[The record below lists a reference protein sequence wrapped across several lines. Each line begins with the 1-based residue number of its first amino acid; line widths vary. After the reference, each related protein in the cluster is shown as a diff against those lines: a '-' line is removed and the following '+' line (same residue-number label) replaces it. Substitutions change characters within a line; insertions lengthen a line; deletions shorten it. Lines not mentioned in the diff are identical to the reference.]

1 MNFSIEKI
9 EEKMLACG
17 VKISTSASSS
27 FDDVQN
33 VSKKFESVR
42 KQLQYVKKPVYTVIA
57 TKENE
62 LFMGN
67 LVSMKNKY
75 MACLEIHKDQL
86 VCKVEIKSGTSAT
99 LPLKVARIRK
109 EFYLNWLPKSG
120 YVSSDIKDMEVYH
133 YRQRWFRKSYKMV
146 MELWFFV
153 EKKG

>member
-9 EEKMLACG
+9 EEKMLVCG

-27 FDDVQN
+27 FDDVQIL
-33 VSKKFESVR
+33 SKKFETV
-42 KQLQYVKKPVYTVIA
+42 KNQLQYVKKPVYTVVA

-62 LFMGN
+62 LFMGS
-67 LVSMKNKY
+67 LVSMKNKNV
-75 MACLEIHKDQL
+75 ACLEVSKDQL

-109 EFYLNWLPKSG
+109 EFYTNWLPKSG
-120 YVSSDIKDMEVYH
+120 YISSEIKDMEVYH

-146 MELWFFV
+146 MELWFLI